1 MSWDTIVVGS
11 GPGGLTAAVALAR
24 AGQKV
29 LVLEQH
35 YLPGGWAHSFNL
47 GPYRFSPGIHYI
59 GDLHEGGGVRAMFE
73 GLGVAKSVQFE
84 PLNPDGF
91 DHYLV
96 GDRRFDQ
103 PAGIEKWVARLKA
116 AFPAESAGIDR
127 YFATLQ
133 RVADELK
140 ALGSGRVLDV
150 LATPFRAPRWLKSLG
165 ALLDSCVRDPLL
177 ATVLAGQC
185 GNHALPPSQ
194 VPLAVHA
201 MMSSH
206 YFEGGWYPKGGAK
219 MIPQAYLRE
228 LRAHGGGI
236 RVRSRV
242 DKVLVENGR
251 AIGVELEGGEV
262 IKAGNVVCNAD
273 PGVVYGK
280 LVDERWCRGLK
291 RKAEKM
297 TYSSPMYSAF
307 CAVELDLE
315 ALGYDSGN
323 YWWYREADL
332 NGIYGRALVEPT
344 RGAFDMLF
352 LSITSLKDPGHAPK
366 GQHTIEMLTLVP
378 WKKFEGRAR
387 DDDYRALKKD
397 VGAKMMAAAEQVI
410 PGLSRHVKFLEI
422 GTPLTNQHFCN
433 VVQGA
438 SYGTSKTRWQVGP
451 FAFGQKGPVEGLH
464 LCGAST
470 LSHGFAGA
478 AFSGLIAAQHV
489 LELPRADLLLSPP
502 APSRPMLQPA
512 RAA

>member
-1 MSWDTIVVGS
+1 MSTWDTVVVGS

-59 GDLHEGGGVRAMFE
+59 GDLGEGGGVRAMFE
-73 GLGVAKSVQFE
+73 GLGVDRWMEFR
-84 PLNPDGF
+84 PLSPDGF

-103 PAGIEKWVARLKA
+103 PAGVARWAARLKA

-127 YFATLQ
+127 FFATIH
-133 RVADELK
+133 RVAEDLK
-140 ALGSGRVLDV
+140 GMGSGRVTEV
-150 LATPFRAPRWLKSLG
+150 IATPFRLPRLLRSLG
-165 ALLDSCVRDPLL
+165 SLIDSCVSDPVLR
-177 ATVLAGQC
+177 AVLAGQC
-185 GNHALPPSQ
+185 GNHALPPSR

-201 MMSSH
+201 MMASH
-206 YFEGGWYPKGGAK
+206 YFDGGWYPRGGAK
-219 MIPQAYLRE
+219 MIPQAHIRE
-228 LRAHGGGI
+228 LRAHGGAI

-242 DKVLVENGR
+242 SKVLVEAGR
-251 AIGVELEGGEV
+251 AVGVELAGGEV

-273 PGVVYGK
+273 PAIVYGQ
-280 LVDERWCRGLK
+280 LLDERWGGRLA

-297 TYSSPMYSAF
+297 EYSAPMVSAF

-323 YWWYREADL
+323 YWWYRDADL
-332 NGIYGRALVEPT
+332 DGTYTRAASQPIG
-344 RGAFDMLF
+344 GALDMLF

-366 GQHTIEMLTLVP
+366 GQHTIEMLTLAP
-378 WKKFEGRAR
+378 WSDYAGRQR
-387 DDDYRALKKD
+387 DAAYAQHKRDL
-397 VGAKMMAAAEQVI
+397 GAKMIAAAENVI
-410 PGLSRHVKFLEI
+410 PGLSRHVKFLEV

-433 VVQGA
+433 VFRGA
-438 SYGTSKTRWQVGP
+438 SYGTAKTRWQVGP
-451 FAFGQKGPVEGLH
+451 FSFSQRGPVDGLF

-489 LELPRADLLLSPP
+489 LGLPRPDSVLQLPEAKP
-502 APSRPMLQPA
+502 RLQPA
-512 RAA
+512 HAA